1 MRTKYN
7 TVTLKYWAT
16 FWRIIILQ
24 MCDDVVGLIQNIE
37 NRLVDE
43 YLCTPNSRLANE
55 EEFLITAG

>member
-7 TVTLKYWAT
+7 NVTLKYWAT

-37 NRLVDE
+37 NGLVDE
-43 YLCTPNSRLANE
+43 
-55 EEFLITAG
+55 